1 MYDAQVRAV
10 IEALEMLKREA
21 PAIAASVEREGE
33 AASTGLEYYG
43 IVKAELERLGDTSG
57 LSLEAQ
63 GRIRE
68 AIGAIRA
75 MYQS

>member
-1 MYDAQVRAV
+1 
-10 IEALEMLKREA
+10 MLKREA

-43 IVKAELERLGDTSG
+43 IVKAELERVMDTSE
-57 LSLEAQ
+57 LSLEAKV
-63 GRIRE
+63 RIRE
-68 AIGAIRA
+68 AIGAIVT